1 MKGKLN
7 IYIVE
12 DERIVAL
19 DIRNNVISIG
29 HSLAGISSSGED
41 CLEKLKTVKPDLIL
55 MDINLAGELTG
66 IETVEIINET
76 LNVPIVFLTA
86 YSDDE
91 TLNEIKKAGYYG
103 YITKP
108 FKELKLKTEIEFT
121 YDRFKKLLKLRKER
135 ETSQIILREREEF
148 FKQVVDSVNDIIYRI
163 DLKGYFTY
171 LNPSAINQ
179 TGYSYDE
186 MLKLR
191 YTTLIRDD
199 FRQKAFLFFKNVF
212 QKKIDNSY
220 FEFPLITKDGSEL
233 WLGQKIHLLKSQT
246 SIVGFQ
252 VIARDITKER
262 EFKEQLIIAKRNAE
276 NTAQIKSQFLANMS
290 HEIRT
295 PLNGIMGVV
304 NLLDKTELSE
314 KQQIYI
320 NAINSSS
327 NQLMGIIN
335 DVLDL
340 SKIEAG
346 KVEILASEF
355 DLYEL
360 ISAVISIFEIKS
372 NDKGIGITF
381 TIDSDV
387 PQFVIGDS
395 TRLNQIMYNLLGNAV
410 KFTNDGGVNLTI
422 SLLNE
427 DDFETEI
434 LFQVLDSGIGM
445 ADGVTEKIFEPFTQA
460 ESDTTRK
467 FGGTG
472 LGLAIV
478 KKLVELQN
486 GSIEVKSKINE
497 GSSFEIRLKF
507 KKLKVPKQIN
517 SAEDEQLNIDLKGL
531 KILLVEDNPINQLV
545 TKDLLEQQMSKV
557 TIAGNGEIALALLKI
572 YQFDIIL
579 MDMQMPILDGYQAMS
594 MIRESEDDKLNS
606 MPIIALTANA
616 IETEIK
622 KCFSHGADDYLSKPF
637 KPNHLYQKVNGLVK
651 NKPSNENQE
660 TNLDE
665 HLDVNTLTV
674 FTNGNVELVNSTLN
688 ELKKSF
694 NLDQEALKKAF
705 VSENVQLLRSIA
717 HKIKPNFMLVG
728 MNKLGQLCKDIEHI
742 ESTEQVFIKSQELLK
757 AMPIIIN
764 EIDDYTQRR
773 IVHTR
778 VT

>member
-1 MKGKLN
+1 MNEKLN

-19 DIRNNVISIG
+19 DIRNSVISIG
-29 HSLAGISSSGED
+29 HSLVGISSSGED

-55 MDINLAGELTG
+55 MDINLAGELSG

-76 LNVPIVFLTA
+76 MNIPIVFLTA

-91 TLNEIKKAGYYG
+91 TLNEIKKGGYYG

-121 YDRFKKLLKLRKER
+121 YDRFKKLLKLKIEQ
-135 ETSQIILREREEF
+135 ETSQIILRETEEF

-186 MLKLR
+186 FLKLR

-212 QKKIDNSY
+212 QNKIDNSY

-246 SIVGFQ
+246 AIVGFQ

-360 ISAVISIFEIKS
+360 IQSVISIFEIKS

-387 PQFVIGDS
+387 PQFVIGDP

-410 KFTNDGGVNLTI
+410 KFTNDGGVNLNI
-422 SLLNE
+422 LLLNE

-460 ESDTTRK
+460 ENDTTRK

-507 KKLKVPKQIN
+507 KKIKVHKQIN
-517 SAEDEQLNIDLKGL
+517 THDEEDINIDLKGL

-545 TKDLLEQQMSKV
+545 TKDLLEQQMSIV
-557 TIAGNGEIALALLKI
+557 TIAGNGEIALEMLNI
-572 YQFDIIL
+572 YQFDIVL
-579 MDMQMPILDGYQAMS
+579 MDMQMPILDGYQAMLL
-594 MIRESEDDKLNS
+594 IRKSEDQNLNS
-606 MPIIALTANA
+606 IPIIALTANA
-616 IETEIK
+616 IDAEIK

-637 KPNHLYQKVNGLVK
+637 RPNSLYQKVNDLVK
-651 NKPSNENQE
+651 SKPSNDYPK

-665 HLDVNTLTV
+665 HIDVNTLTT
-674 FTNGNVELVNSTLN
+674 FTNGKVELVNSTLN

-694 NLDQEALKKAF
+694 KLDQEALKEAYL
-705 VSENVQLLRSIA
+705 SENMQMLRSIA

-728 MNKLGQLCKDIEHI
+728 MNKHGQLCKEIEHT
-742 ESTEQVFIKSQELLK
+742 ESTEQVFIKAQELLN
-757 AMPIIIN
+757 AIPTIIH
-764 EIDDYTQRR
+764 EIEDYTQRK
-773 IVHTR
+773 ISHTR